1 MQSRF
6 DSRQPRFDS
15 RPSFGSHRIFGV
27 LVMAFVLTLAAV
39 VLPGSAADRLNV
51 RTTATPFARA
61 GVLGGS
67 NAYDDYTLR
76 APGGS
81 VLFATAAANFYQT
94 NGRRPGEEECGEEPT
109 ATPSAGGGDDDGED
123 HGKELLCL
131 QLLDESGA
139 VLCFA
144 ERPSQPGWQ
153 RDPRLA
159 CPIDGDAAV
168 TANYVLRVSYADTDC
183 GDGTYPAAPTKKDGS
198 AVVTPYQLDG
208 SLQSASGDG
217 PLF

>member
-1 MQSRF
+1 MKSRF
-6 DSRQPRFDS
+6 DSDPSARRPRHRAVAAALAVLALFGTALVAT
-15 RPSFGSHRIFGV
+15 RPGD
-27 LVMAFVLTLAAV
+27 
-39 VLPGSAADRLNV
+39 AADRLNV
-51 RTTATPFARA
+51 RSTVTPFARA
-61 GVLGGS
+61 GVLGDV

-76 APGGS
+76 ASGGS
-81 VLFATAAANFYQT
+81 VIFATALSNFYQT
-94 NGRRPGEEECGEEPT
+94 SGRRPGEDEHGEESLVT
-109 ATPSAGGGDDDGED
+109 TSAGGDEDEGED
-123 HGKELLCL
+123 HGKQLLCL

-159 CPIDGDAAV
+159 CPIDGDPAV

-183 GDGTYPAAPTKKDGS
+183 GDRNYPAAPVTKDGGPV
-198 AVVTPYQLDG
+198 ATPYQLDG
-208 SLQSASGDG
+208 SLQGVSGDG